1 MTLII
6 FPCMNLDLEG
16 LHDFDHF
23 FLHEFELDTFAML
36 TGVLFHFVVI
46 MLSAV
51 DCVWYDDMYG
61 VFV

>member
-23 FLHEFELDTFAML
+23 LLHEFELDTFAML
-36 TGVLFHFVVI
+36 TGVFIL
-46 MLSAV
+46 
-51 DCVWYDDMYG
+51 
-61 VFV
+61 

>member
-23 FLHEFELDTFAML
+23 LLHEFELDTFAML
-36 TGVLFHFVVI
+36 TGVRFHFVVI
-46 MLSAV
+46 MLLAV
-51 DCVWYDDMYG
+51 E
-61 VFV
+61 FVLESK

>member
-36 TGVLFHFVVI
+36 TGVRFHFVVI
-46 MLSAV
+46 ILLAV
-51 DCVWYDDMYG
+51 E
-61 VFV
+61 FVLESK